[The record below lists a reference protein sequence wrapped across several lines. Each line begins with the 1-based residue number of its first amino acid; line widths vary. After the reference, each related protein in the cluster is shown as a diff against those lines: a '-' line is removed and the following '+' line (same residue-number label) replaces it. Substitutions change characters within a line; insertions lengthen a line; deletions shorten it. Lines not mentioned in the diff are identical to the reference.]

1 MCPRCEAF
9 AERQRFDTPTDYVAF
24 VRTLIGETSKG
35 CLALIYGNCA
45 LDDLKDAP
53 PWPTGDI
60 IYHEFKCTTC
70 GQYFALTVNVWNG
83 RNSWEAQSPEE
94 WARAKPE

>member
-1 MCPRCEAF
+1 MLRILYWVVTIPYA
-9 AERQRFDTPTDYVAF
+9 
-24 VRTLIGETSKG
+24 LIGETSKG

-60 IYHEFKCTTC
+60 IYHEF
-70 GQYFALTVNVWNG
+70 Q
-83 RNSWEAQSPEE
+83 
-94 WARAKPE
+94 

>member
-1 MCPRCEAF
+1 MCPRCETF

-24 VRTLIGETSKG
+24 VRTLIDQTSNG

-60 IYHEFKCTTC
+60 IYHEFQCATC
-70 GQYFALTVNVWNG
+70 GQYFALTVNVD
-83 RNSWEAQSPEE
+83 RKSVV
-94 WARAKPE
+94 